1 MIKSFTP
8 LSDMV
13 LIERL
18 QSVTA
23 SPGGIQLPNVSV
35 EKSNRGKVIRVGK
48 GKVLDN
54 GEIRKMEVKEGDLVL
69 FGSSRIEEITVGG
82 KPYLIMSELNIIA
95 VVEG

>member
-13 LIERL
+13 LVQPLEAE
-18 QSVTA
+18 TT
-23 SPGGIQLPNVSV
+23 SPGGIALPNKSV

-54 GEIRKMEVKEGDLVL
+54 GLIRKMEVKEGDLVL
-69 FGSSRIEEITVGG
+69 FTPAKVASVKIDNKE
-82 KPYLIMSELNIIA
+82 YLIMGESSIIA
-95 VVEG
+95 VIEK

>member
-1 MIKSFTP
+1 MNFTP
-8 LSDMV
+8 LSDYV

-23 SPGGIQLPNVSV
+23 SPGGIALPNASV

-54 GEIRKMEVKEGDLVL
+54 GEIRKMDVKEGDLVL
-69 FGSSRIEEITVGG
+69 FGSSRIQEIMVDGS
-82 KPYLIMSELNIIA
+82 PYLIMDELNIIA
-95 VVEG
+95 IIGK